1 MIDWDY
7 LEVYQKEAQARSPKC
22 ILVEAAQMW
31 AQEYVNQGSN
41 DEGTCTLGD
50 NISTPY
56 GKIRAPIQM
65 QGNVAKWK
73 TAQPVLQFLAA
84 HGIKA
89 EYNEGRM
96 D

>member
-1 MIDWDY
+1 MQDI
-7 LEVYQKEAQARSPKC
+7 LNQALA
-22 ILVEAAQMW
+22 IW
-31 AQEYVNQGSN
+31 TQEYINQGSN

-73 TAQPVLQFLAA
+73 TAQPVLQFLAEN
-84 HGIKA
+84 GIKA

>member
-1 MIDWDY
+1 MDWDY
-7 LEVYQKEAQARSPKC
+7 LEVYQKQGREVMEDTLKEAKSIWLRTF
-22 ILVEAAQMW
+22 IE
-31 AQEYVNQGSN
+31 QGSN

-56 GKIRAPIQM
+56 GKIQAPVQM

-84 HGIKA
+84 NGIKA

>member
-1 MIDWDY
+1 MQNILNQA
-7 LEVYQKEAQARSPKC
+7 LE
-22 ILVEAAQMW
+22 IW
-31 AQEYVNQGSN
+31 TQEYINQGCN
-41 DEGTCTLGD
+41 DEGTCTIGD

-56 GKIRAPIQM
+56 GKIKAPIQM

-84 HGIKA
+84 NGIKA

>member
-1 MIDWDY
+1 MQNILNQA
-7 LEVYQKEAQARSPKC
+7 LE
-22 ILVEAAQMW
+22 IW
-31 AQEYVNQGSN
+31 TQEYINQGCN

-56 GKIRAPIQM
+56 GKIQAPVQM

-84 HGIKA
+84 NGIKA

>member
-1 MIDWDY
+1 MQNI
-7 LEVYQKEAQARSPKC
+7 LNQALA
-22 ILVEAAQMW
+22 IW
-31 AQEYVNQGSN
+31 TQEYINQGSN
-41 DEGTCTLGD
+41 DEGTCTIGD

-56 GKIRAPIQM
+56 GKIKAPIQM

-73 TAQPVLQFLAA
+73 TAQPVLKFLAEN
-84 HGIKA
+84 GIKA

>member
-1 MIDWDY
+1 MQNILNQA
-7 LEVYQKEAQARSPKC
+7 LE
-22 ILVEAAQMW
+22 IW
-31 AQEYVNQGSN
+31 TQEYINQGCN

-50 NISTPY
+50 NISSPY
-56 GKIRAPIQM
+56 GKIQAPVQM

-84 HGIKA
+84 NGIKA

>member
-1 MIDWDY
+1 MQEI
-7 LEVYQKEAQARSPKC
+7 LNQALA
-22 ILVEAAQMW
+22 IW
-31 AQEYVNQGSN
+31 TQEYINQGRN

-56 GKIRAPIQM
+56 GKIQAPVQM

-73 TAQPVLQFLAA
+73 TAQPVLQFLADN
-84 HGIKA
+84 GIIGT
-89 EYNEGRM
+89 YYDGVM

>member
-1 MIDWDY
+1 MQNILNQA
-7 LEVYQKEAQARSPKC
+7 LE
-22 ILVEAAQMW
+22 IW
-31 AQEYVNQGSN
+31 IQEYINQGCN

-56 GKIRAPIQM
+56 GKIKAPIQM

-84 HGIKA
+84 NGIKA

>member
-1 MIDWDY
+1 MQDI
-7 LEVYQKEAQARSPKC
+7 LNQAK
-22 ILVEAAQMW
+22 LLW
-31 AQEYVNQGSN
+31 AQEYINQGSN

-56 GKIRAPIQM
+56 GKILAPVQM
-65 QGNVAKWK
+65 QGNIAKWK

-84 HGIKA
+84 NGINA

>member
-1 MIDWDY
+1 MQEI
-7 LEVYQKEAQARSPKC
+7 LNQALA
-22 ILVEAAQMW
+22 IW
-31 AQEYVNQGSN
+31 TQEYINQGRN

-56 GKIRAPIQM
+56 GKIQAPVQM

-84 HGIKA
+84 NGIKA

>member
-1 MIDWDY
+1 MDWDY
-7 LEVYQKEAQARSPKC
+7 LEVYQKQGREIMEDILKEAKSIWLRTF
-22 ILVEAAQMW
+22 IE
-31 AQEYVNQGSN
+31 QGSN

-56 GKIRAPIQM
+56 GKITAPVQM

-84 HGIKA
+84 NGIKA

>member
-1 MIDWDY
+1 MDWDY
-7 LEVYQKEAQARSPKC
+7 LEVYQKQGREVMEDILKEAKSIWLRTF
-22 ILVEAAQMW
+22 IE
-31 AQEYVNQGSN
+31 QGRN

-56 GKIRAPIQM
+56 GKIQAPVQM

-84 HGIKA
+84 NGIKA

>member
-1 MIDWDY
+1 MQNI
-7 LEVYQKEAQARSPKC
+7 LNQALA
-22 ILVEAAQMW
+22 IW
-31 AQEYVNQGSN
+31 TQEYINQGSN
-41 DEGTCTLGD
+41 DEGTCTIGD

-56 GKIRAPIQM
+56 GKIKAPIQM

-73 TAQPVLQFLAA
+73 TAQPVLKFLAENN
-84 HGIKA
+84 IKA